1 MKIQLVFSQF
11 CHLKDVRIVHSVFH
25 PKMTVT
31 YLFAQKEWKSDSLE
45 KMFFVQKERPI
56 AKGEEDYDGKGI
68 DYKTH

>member
-1 MKIQLVFSQF
+1 
-11 CHLKDVRIVHSVFH
+11 
-25 PKMTVT
+25 MTAT

-68 DYKTH
+68 DYKTR